1 MYKASQEAE
10 EKHAADTAEA
20 AERGKLLDA
29 ARAADAALRQAEAD
43 RAPVTELH
51 RLAKELD
58 AALTA
63 AMRAA
68 YAAQRAEI
76 GPRGYEDRIFHRKA
90 KAKPAV
96 RVLAPARPAWPWP
109 CGGRSGPRTRAAR
122 SRPAGRRRRPASPRS
137 APRRAPWPAGA
148 ARSPGRGRPRPG
160 AAPRPPP
167 ARRPAACPAR
177 LPRRC
182 PP

>member
-1 MYKASQEAE
+1 MYKPSEEAVKLHE
-10 EKHAADTAEA
+10 ADTAEA
-20 AERGKLLDA
+20 ADRGKLLDA
-29 ARAADAALRQAEAD
+29 ARAADTAFRQGEAD

-76 GPRGYEDRIFHRKA
+76 GPRGYDDRIFHRKA

-96 RVLAPARPAWPWP
+96 RVLTADAERLLTLRENHRLNRIPDV
-109 CGGRSGPRTRAAR
+109 PRV
-122 SRPAGRRRRPASPRS
+122 PVF
-137 APRRAPWPAGA
+137 
-148 ARSPGRGRPRPG
+148 
-160 AAPRPPP
+160 
-167 ARRPAACPAR
+167 
-177 LPRRC
+177 
-182 PP
+182 

>member
-1 MYKASQEAE
+1 MYKASQEAA
-10 EKHAADTAEA
+10 EKHTADVAVA
-20 AERGKLLDA
+20 AERGKLLDE
-29 ARAADAALRQAEAD
+29 ARAADKALREAEAR

-76 GPRGYEDRIFHRKA
+76 GPRGYEDRIYARKA

-96 RVLAPARPAWPWP
+96 RALTAEAERLLTLRENHRMNHIPEVPREPAV
-109 CGGRSGPRTRAAR
+109 
-122 SRPAGRRRRPASPRS
+122 
-137 APRRAPWPAGA
+137 
-148 ARSPGRGRPRPG
+148 
-160 AAPRPPP
+160 
-167 ARRPAACPAR
+167 
-177 LPRRC
+177 
-182 PP
+182 